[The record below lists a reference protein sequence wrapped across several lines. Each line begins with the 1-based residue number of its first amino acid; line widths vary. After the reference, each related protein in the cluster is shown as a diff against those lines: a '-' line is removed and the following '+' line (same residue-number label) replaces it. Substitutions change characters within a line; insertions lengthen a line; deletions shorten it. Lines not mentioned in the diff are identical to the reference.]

1 MGLDDNTKKTF
12 TKIVFSHLKPSEAK
26 VFIFGSRATGKNRKY
41 SDVDLGILSKSE
53 IPVTTKFDLEE
64 EFDQSDL
71 PYRVDIVDF
80 SKVSD
85 KFKEV
90 AMRNIIYL

>member
-1 MGLDDNTKKTF
+1 MGLDNNTKKTLA
-12 TKIVFSHLKPSEAK
+12 KIVFRHIKPGDAK

-41 SDVDLGILSKSE
+41 SDVDLGILSKFE

-64 EFDQSDL
+64 DFDQSNL
-71 PYRVDIVDF
+71 PYRVDVVDF

-85 KFKEV
+85 NFKEV